1 MAKRKKL
8 QDQNPPRRV
17 EIRGQD
23 HLLAYITP
31 EEAALLKA
39 RGGSGEAGP
48 MGIPSF
54 DKGGGGPAGSAG
66 TSGSGVGPDNA
77 SQDVEDS
84 YGAASG
90 STSGFAD
97 TLGGF
102 ISGSPFGMGVNAIG
116 GFLDR
121 AVGLE
126 AHSPGAGGGT
136 GGDGFPETSYMSSYY
151 GNFGGQQNNCP
162 PGYVYN
168 ENVGACVKDTG
179 QSSNTP
185 TAAGILQDLPAGAYA
200 RMGLLDMAPSGLED
214 FASRYGMT
222 GYTTPDAFTAQ
233 NQAFARQRATYP
245 QFYEAPPLMSDLRRP
260 ETGDIVSPTGELI
273 PAAAYPVGG
282 ILSPEVV
289 EQIAMQTPVVP
300 APAPAPVAPAP
311 APAPVAP
318 AAIEA
323 TPYGRI
329 DRFTTNTGELSPT
342 ANFVTDIMGLGI
354 DDPLIK
360 KAQETLGPS
369 GGDPMARALTIAAQ
383 MPTPELGFATRGQYL
398 ESLGEIGRATG
409 RVGLR
414 IQDDSGRT
422 IGWSEFERPEGD
434 N

>member
-31 EEAALLKA
+31 EEAQMLMDN
-39 RGGSGEAGP
+39 GGTGEAGP
-48 MGIPSF
+48 MGIPTF
-54 DKGGGGPAGSAG
+54 IDPGAGANNAG
-66 TSGSGVGPDNA
+66 AGFGVG
-77 SQDVEDS
+77 V
-84 YGAASG
+84 
-90 STSGFAD
+90 AD
-97 TLGGF
+97 ADEIGDAQAMGGLF
-102 ISGSPFGMGVNAIG
+102 GNDPFGISNSPFGIGVNAIG
-116 GFLDR
+116 GFLDK

-245 QFYEAPPLMSDLRRP
+245 QFYESPPLMSDLRRP

-300 APAPAPVAPAP
+300 APAPVAPE
-311 APAPVAP
+311 PAPVAP
-318 AAIEA
+318 SAIEA

-383 MPTPELGFATRGQYL
+383 MPTPELGFANRGQYL

-414 IQDDSGRT
+414 IQDDTGRT

>member
-31 EEAALLKA
+31 EEAQMLMDN
-39 RGGSGEAGP
+39 GGSGEAGP
-48 MGIPSF
+48 MGIPAYA
-54 DKGGGGPAGSAG
+54 DTGGPAGADDTAEEGGGFSDADADQG
-66 TSGSGVGPDNA
+66 FGFGGSTGGF
-77 SQDVEDS
+77 
-84 YGAASG
+84 GAAI
-90 STSGFAD
+90 
-97 TLGGF
+97 GGY
-102 ISGSPFGMGVNAIG
+102 ISGSSIGMAVNAIG

-126 AHSPGAGGGT
+126 AHSPGDGGGT

-168 ENVGACVKDTG
+168 ENVGACIKDTG
-179 QSSNTP
+179 QSFNTP
-185 TAAGILQDLPAGAYA
+185 TDAGILQDSPAGAYA

-214 FASRYGMT
+214 FASRYGIT

-233 NQAFARQRATYP
+233 NQAFARQRAIYP
-245 QFYEAPPLMSDLRRP
+245 EFYKQPPLMPDYTNLETGAVVPPSGVPIPPTPNDLRYP
-260 ETGDIVSPTGELI
+260 TDPNAELYVSTPGG
-273 PAAAYPVGG
+273 PVD
-282 ILSPEVV
+282 V
-289 EQIAMQTPVVP
+289 TPP
-300 APAPAPVAPAP
+300 FAPS
-311 APAPVAP
+311 
-318 AAIEA
+318 AIEA

-354 DDPLIK
+354 NDPLIQ

-369 GGDPMARALTIAAQ
+369 AGDPLARALDIAAQ

-398 ESLGEIGRATG
+398 ESLGEIARATG
-409 RVGLR
+409 RIGNK

-422 IGWSEFERPEGD
+422 IGYKGFERPEGD
-434 N
+434 GGD